1 MTYISD
7 WGGPEPLEDEDGL
20 LHRVVLDQT
29 AAQLAIPVLLLTDEV
44 LFSTD
49 TVLFPADPVLVPDTD
64 AAHAE
69 RPDQAADLE
78 EVARLASDLGVDL
91 DELAL
96 FTADAYLLQCALGE
110 AALSRA
116 PEQP

>member
-44 LFSTD
+44 LD
-49 TVLFPADPVLVPDTD
+49 PDTD
-64 AAHAE
+64 GAQAE
-69 RPDQAADLE
+69 RPDQGADLE

-91 DELAL
+91 DELTL
-96 FTADAYLLQCALGE
+96 FSADAYLLQCALGQ
-110 AALSRA
+110 AALSSA

>member
-7 WGGPEPLEDEDGL
+7 WGGPEPLEDEDGV

-44 LFSTD
+44 L
-49 TVLFPADPVLVPDTD
+49 VPD
-64 AAHAE
+64 AAGAE
-69 RPDQAADLE
+69 EVSADEATGLE

-96 FTADAYLLQCALGE
+96 FSADAYLLQCALGQ
-110 AALSRA
+110 AALSA
-116 PEQP
+116 DPERR